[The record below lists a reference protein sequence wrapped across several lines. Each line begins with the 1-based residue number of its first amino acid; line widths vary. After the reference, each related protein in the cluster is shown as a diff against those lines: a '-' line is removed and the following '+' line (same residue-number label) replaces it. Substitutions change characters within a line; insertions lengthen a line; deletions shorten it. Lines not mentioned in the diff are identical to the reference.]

1 MGGWNAP
8 KEGSNVCRSSY
19 NGNMDAQATAQL
31 LEMANEER
39 VAVVLYSS
47 HVLARDLGLSI
58 NGNNFPNLITKI
70 TESKAPGIEK
80 FRKAGESWDT
90 HLVQCYEKLKDVVG
104 PHKGR
109 QFTPADPMTV
119 MGYL

>member
-19 NGNMDAQATAQL
+19 NVNMDAQATAQL

-80 FRKAGESWDT
+80 FRKPG
-90 HLVQCYEKLKDVVG
+90 KVG
-104 PHKGR
+104 TR
-109 QFTPADPMTV
+109 IWCNAMRN
-119 MGYL
+119 